1 VYLLG
6 ISDVSNTNWKKL
18 LGSLLA
24 HSFNGFCSFWFVC
37 VRQCPRNLL
46 ALQTIVNFWFFIF
59 ADLFLS
65 QFLMVLISIFV
76 LLFWS
81 SLDYQLVYK
90 PFFCIWFYFF
100 LWNLCDLISFVTQ
113 VRILIELLDVIC
125 FCSCSLCC
133 MKVAGGVT

>member
-6 ISDVSNTNWKKL
+6 ISDVSNTNWKKI

-90 PFFCIWFYFF
+90 PFFLHLVLFLSLKSMWFDFF
-100 LWNLCDLISFVTQ
+100 CYSSENFDIITWC
-113 VRILIELLDVIC
+113 LLLL
-125 FCSCSLCC
+125 FL
-133 MKVAGGVT
+133 

>member
-1 VYLLG
+1 MYLLG

-37 VRQCPRNLL
+37 VRQCPQNLL
-46 ALQTIVNFWFFIF
+46 ALQTIVNFWFLIF
-59 ADLFLS
+59 AYLFLS

-90 PFFCIWFYFF
+90 PFFLHLVLFLSLKSVWFDFF
-100 LWNLCDLISFVTQ
+100 CYSSENFDIITWC
-113 VRILIELLDVIC
+113 LLLL
-125 FCSCSLCC
+125 FL
-133 MKVAGGVT
+133 